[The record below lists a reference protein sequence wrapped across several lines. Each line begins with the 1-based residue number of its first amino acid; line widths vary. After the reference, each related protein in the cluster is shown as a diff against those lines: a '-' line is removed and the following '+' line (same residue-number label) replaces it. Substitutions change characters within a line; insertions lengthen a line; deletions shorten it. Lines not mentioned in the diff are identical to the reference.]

1 MAGKSGAGPHP
12 LPAATGEGSEDGMGR
27 AGGRVTGAPVA
38 GVESGRMELNG
49 KVALITGASRGIG
62 ADVALELGRAG
73 VAVAVCARTTEVK
86 DKRLPGTIYSVAQAI
101 RDAGGTAEGIV
112 MDMREPESI
121 AAGVAKTVETFGR
134 LDIVVNNAAI
144 LVPGTLES
152 IQPRHID
159 LIWQVDLRGPILL
172 MREAV
177 PHLRKAGGGH
187 IINVS
192 SRAGVFPG
200 PGPYP
205 EARRGGAFYGM
216 IKAGLERFSQG
227 LAMELQDDMIAV
239 NVLSPQGR
247 IKTPG
252 NVFAQND
259 PQNPDLEFE
268 EAAAMAKGMR
278 WICEQ
283 PAAFTGHILFDE
295 DLCREKGL
303 L

>member
-1 MAGKSGAGPHP
+1 
-12 LPAATGEGSEDGMGR
+12 
-27 AGGRVTGAPVA
+27 
-38 GVESGRMELNG
+38 MELNG
-49 KVALITGASRGIG
+49 KVALVTGASRGIG
-62 ADVALELGRAG
+62 EYVALELGRAG
-73 VAVAVCARTTEVK
+73 CAVAVCARTTEVK
-86 DKRLPGTIYSVAQAI
+86 DRRLPGSIHTVAQAI
-101 RDAGGTAEGIV
+101 RDEGGRAEGIY

-121 AAGVAKTVETFGR
+121 AAGVARAVETFGR

-177 PHLRKAGGGH
+177 PHMRKGGGGH

-205 EARRGGAFYGM
+205 QARKGGAFYGM
-216 IKAGLERFSQG
+216 VKSGLERLSQG
-227 LAMELQDDMIAV
+227 LAMELQDDGIAV

-252 NVFAQND
+252 NIFAQND
-259 PQNPDLEFE
+259 PENPDLDFE
-268 EAAAMAKGMR
+268 PATAMAKGTR

-283 PAAFTGHILFDE
+283 DPRQFTGHILFDE
-295 DLCREKGL
+295 DLCRERGL
-303 L
+303 